1 MRKNLKSIGLI
12 LVFICSLIYVS
23 CHKDEVF
30 SDEEQLAARDTGSK
44 NVSCNGKRILRF
56 NTLTDLQQA
65 HRQLYQ
71 QYESNN
77 QDEQVLAN
85 YETTINFYSLRKKAE
100 DMADGIIP
108 DDPNFDETKFTF
120 DPILETL
127 LNQDGMIIIGDRLY
141 IWDTGCL
148 IQSIPFSCANYDNLL
163 AFFNAARTNSTDAM
177 HSIFVD
183 YNMQNINTCDDTNY
197 DFETI
202 SENGGKV
209 EPNRVKTKS
218 KNGCGYEVVINSD
231 FVACNGQ
238 WNTFKISTQ
247 FIKPI
252 DANDPLNFF
261 YVSSAFGDLNGLEIS
276 SSLAGPYNNIPLTF
290 QDQNYGYLVPLQQNF
305 YVRIPAGDTNIFTI
319 SVLSSIE
326 LLQGNSC
333 PSFDAVNIDNSCPF
347 TIKAHKQYANSSE
360 ASWIFSIT
368 VPDTPGCEIGEGKIL
383 WNFGDGTIVT
393 GGLTET
399 HVYSMPCSMQH
410 LTVTATIGGLACGVT
425 GKLLTKD
432 NIPYGNPC
440 MRENYKFPTYKS
452 NVNGKKL
459 KLSAKMKRN
468 ASGKTALKHVFKW
481 SVLGN
486 KTIKSVGAIYNP
498 TANNGSCMEVN
509 IASVIGPKTT
519 NGKKRNKQKER
530 FSSYYHINAMNPYK
544 VIFTHSNG
552 FNHTLTADDLYC
564 SQ

>member
-218 KNGCGYEVVINSD
+218 K
-231 FVACNGQ
+231 
-238 WNTFKISTQ
+238 
-247 FIKPI
+247 
-252 DANDPLNFF
+252 
-261 YVSSAFGDLNGLEIS
+261 
-276 SSLAGPYNNIPLTF
+276 
-290 QDQNYGYLVPLQQNF
+290 
-305 YVRIPAGDTNIFTI
+305 R
-319 SVLSSIE
+319 
-326 LLQGNSC
+326 
-333 PSFDAVNIDNSCPF
+333 
-347 TIKAHKQYANSSE
+347 
-360 ASWIFSIT
+360 
-368 VPDTPGCEIGEGKIL
+368 
-383 WNFGDGTIVT
+383 
-393 GGLTET
+393 
-399 HVYSMPCSMQH
+399 
-410 LTVTATIGGLACGVT
+410 
-425 GKLLTKD
+425 
-432 NIPYGNPC
+432 
-440 MRENYKFPTYKS
+440 R
-452 NVNGKKL
+452 
-459 KLSAKMKRN
+459 
-468 ASGKTALKHVFKW
+468 
-481 SVLGN
+481 
-486 KTIKSVGAIYNP
+486 
-498 TANNGSCMEVN
+498 
-509 IASVIGPKTT
+509 
-519 NGKKRNKQKER
+519 
-530 FSSYYHINAMNPYK
+530 
-544 VIFTHSNG
+544 
-552 FNHTLTADDLYC
+552 
-564 SQ
+564 